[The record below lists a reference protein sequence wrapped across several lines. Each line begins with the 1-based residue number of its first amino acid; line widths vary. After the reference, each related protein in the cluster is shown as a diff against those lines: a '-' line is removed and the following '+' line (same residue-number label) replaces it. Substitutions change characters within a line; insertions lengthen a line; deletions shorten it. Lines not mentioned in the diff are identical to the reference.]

1 MTEKFLIVLPLPAK
15 VLSPN
20 CAVATPGGR
29 FAKAAA
35 VKRYRSKTREFIEN
49 EQIESIPWG
58 KVLVKAAFFYGTER
72 RRDQDNAMFS
82 LKPMYD
88 GIVDSGLVA
97 DDTPKHMVRKIPGLF
112 IDYDFPRVE
121 ITIKR
126 LA

>member
-1 MTEKFLIVLPLPAK
+1 MAEKFLIILPLPPK

-35 VKRYRSKTREFIEN
+35 AKKYRVTTKRYVESEL
-49 EQIESIPWG
+49 IESAPWG
-58 KVLVKAAFFYGTER
+58 KVFVKAAFFYGTKR

-82 LKPMYD
+82 LKAMYD

-97 DDTPKHMVRKIPGLF
+97 DDTPGHMKREIPVLS
-112 IDYDFPRVE
+112 IDRDFPRVE
-121 ITIKR
+121 ITIER

>member
-35 VKRYRSKTREFIEN
+35 VKRLRKLTRECVEQERIEN
-49 EQIESIPWG
+49 SPWSRVLI
-58 KVLVKAAFFYGTER
+58 KVKFFYGTER

-82 LKPMYD
+82 LKAMYD

-97 DDTPKHMVRKIPGLF
+97 DDTPEYMQRHIPVLS
-112 IDYDFPRVE
+112 IDRDFPRVE
-121 ITIKR
+121 ITIER

>member
-1 MTEKFLIVLPLPAK
+1 MIEKFLIVLPLPAK

-35 VKRYRSKTREFIEN
+35 VKRLRKLTREYV
-49 EQIESIPWG
+49 EQERIESTPWE
-58 KVLVKAAFFYGTER
+58 KVLVKAVFFFGTER
-72 RRDQDNAMFS
+72 RRDDENALFS
-82 LKPMYD
+82 LKAMHD

-97 DDTPKHMVRKIPGLF
+97 DDTPKHMTREIPDLF
-112 IDYDFPRVE
+112 VDRDFPRVE
-121 ITIKR
+121 ITIER

>member
-20 CAVATPGGR
+20 CAIATPGGR

-35 VKRYRSKTREFIEN
+35 VKRYRRITKESIEN
-49 EQIESIPWG
+49 EQIESIPWN
-58 KVLVKAAFFYGTER
+58 KVLVEAAFFYGTER

-97 DDTPKHMVRKIPGLF
+97 DDTSEHMTREIPYLF
-112 IDYDFPRVE
+112 IDRNFPRVE
-121 ITIKR
+121 ISIER